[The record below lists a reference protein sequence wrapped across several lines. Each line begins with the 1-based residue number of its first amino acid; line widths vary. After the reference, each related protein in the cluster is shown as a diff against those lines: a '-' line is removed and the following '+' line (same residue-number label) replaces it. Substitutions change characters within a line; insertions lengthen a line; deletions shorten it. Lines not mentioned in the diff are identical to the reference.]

1 MERERFATL
10 VWASTLGVMNGSIDR
25 GYVPTV
31 KISRH
36 CLNNLAALTREAQN
50 LEVAPWTSG
59 VVLSC
64 LGVLLSRRQPV
75 SCVSGSR
82 R

>member
-10 VWASTLGVMNGSIDR
+10 VGIDLGGVNGWIDR

-36 CLNNLAALTREAQN
+36 RHNNLAALTREAQK
-50 LEVAPWTSG
+50 LKIARWTSG
-59 VVLSC
+59 VVLSS

-75 SCVSGSR
+75 GCVSGSCR
-82 R
+82 